1 MSYANVLTNSSLV
14 SSLVV
19 SDLTLKG
26 STRSGSGVFNGATPV
41 VKACLSIKASDV
53 VLITPIGANPATP
66 LPLVITITAGVEF
79 SVASVALD
87 TRPFNWVVI
96 STV

>member
-19 SDLTLKG
+19 SDLTMKG
-26 STRSGSGVFNGATPV
+26 STRSGSGVMNGATPV
-41 VKACLSIKASDV
+41 VVACLSIKATDSI
-53 VLITPIGANPATP
+53 LLTPIGANPATP
-66 LPLVITITAGVEF
+66 LPLVFAIVAGASF
-79 SVASVALD
+79 SVASVAGD
-87 TRPFNWVVI
+87 VRPFNYVVI